1 MKPFAFPHAVVVQVL
16 GPTGVGKS
24 RLALHLAG
32 AFSGE
37 IISADSMQ
45 VYRGFDIGTDK
56 LAERDRKGIPHHL
69 IDVVEDC
76 SQFNAARFLEASFAR
91 AEEIR
96 ARGRL
101 PLVCGGTAL
110 YLSTMIRGIFPQS
123 AGEPNVKRGILKR
136 LAAQQGMELLWRR
149 LQRVDPAYG
158 SGISPRDGV
167 RIIRAMEIYYN
178 HGLPPSRV
186 FRLTRTPFAGYRFI
200 RIGLMMDRDRLYER
214 INDRVDQM
222 LRRGLVDEVR
232 RLRSRYS
239 QDCPPFMA
247 LGYREIGEYLDGER
261 DWTETVELIKRHSRQ
276 FAKRQLS
283 WFRREKD
290 IDWFSPH
297 DESGVTEWLRSRL
310 RGEQLG

>member
-1 MKPFAFPHAVVVQVL
+1 MKAYSPFPALAVQVL

-32 AFSGE
+32 ELNGE

-45 VYRGFDIGTDK
+45 VYRDFDIGTDK
-56 LAERDRKGIPHHL
+56 LPERDRNGIPHHL

-76 SQFNAARFLEASFAR
+76 SQFNAARFLEASFAV

-96 ARGRL
+96 GRGRL

-110 YLSTMIRGIFPQS
+110 YLRTMIRGLFPQS
-123 AGEPNVKRGILKR
+123 GRGRNVERGVLKR
-136 LAAQQGMELLWRR
+136 LASQQGLELLWRR
-149 LQRVDPAYG
+149 LQRVDPEYG
-158 SGISPRDGV
+158 SVVSPRDGV
-167 RIIRAMEIYYN
+167 RIIRALEIYYN
-178 HGLPPSRV
+178 HGLPPSRI
-186 FRLTRTPFAGYRFI
+186 FPFTRSPFSAYRFI
-200 RIGLMMDRDRLYER
+200 RIGLMMDRERLYER

-222 LRRGLVDEVR
+222 LRKGLLDEVR

-239 QDCPPFMA
+239 AGCPPFMA
-247 LGYREIGEYLDGER
+247 LGYREMGEYLDGER
-261 DWTETVELIKRHSRQ
+261 DWAETVELIKRHSRQ

-290 IDWFSPH
+290 INWFPPH
-297 DESGVTEWLRSRL
+297 DEAGVTEWLRSKL
-310 RGEQLG
+310 RGERLG